1 MTSRQ
6 SGRDARVRL
15 EAVTPRNRS
24 AILALELPPHQRGF
38 VATNAESLAEAAEDD
53 EAIPR
58 AIVADGR
65 VVGFLMYS
73 APEDDDEAIVYRL
86 MIDRS
91 WQGRGLGRASV
102 ATLLEEIAG
111 QSRIRRVLICY
122 EPENEAARHLYASFG
137 FVEKGLDED
146 GEMMAALDLKL

>member
-1 MTSRQ
+1 MTSRL
-6 SGRDARVRL
+6 SDRDARIRL

-24 AILALELPPHQRGF
+24 AILALELAPYQRGF
-38 VATNAESLAEAAEDD
+38 VATNTESLAEAGEDD

-58 AIVADGR
+58 AIVIDGH

-91 WQGRGLGRASV
+91 RQGRGLGRASI
-102 ATLLEEIAG
+102 AKLLEDIAS
-111 QSRIRRVLICY
+111 QSRVRRVLICY

-137 FVEKGLDED
+137 FMEMGLDED